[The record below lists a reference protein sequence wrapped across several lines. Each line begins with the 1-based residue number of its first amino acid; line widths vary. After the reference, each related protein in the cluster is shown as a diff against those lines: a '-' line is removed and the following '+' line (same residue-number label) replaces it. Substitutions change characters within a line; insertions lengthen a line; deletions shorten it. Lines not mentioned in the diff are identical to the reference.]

1 MLGRLT
7 NVKLICKILFY
18 RFVHGCTSECDF
30 KLNSKNQTF
39 LLCLK
44 GASQMSLKLSSSL
57 KMQECLKTSEKTEW
71 NPKSTK
77 GTGKTKYRCPI
88 CWYLLLYLFC
98 IGRRESDTTSSEK
111 LFTLYKPSSQSSP
124 RAPLACWWNGMLLEC
139 LVIIIAFIS
148 CKKSEQQLIWSAA
161 IQTVN
166 MKQKHHCITL

>member
-1 MLGRLT
+1 MQDIILQICSRLHFWMWFHVKFQVP
-7 NVKLICKILFY
+7 NVLTLSL
-18 RFVHGCTSECDF
+18 SERGQSDVLEV
-30 KLNSKNQTF
+30 K
-39 LLCLK
+39 
-44 GASQMSLKLSSSL
+44 SSSL

-88 CWYLLLYLFC
+88 CWYLLLYLFR

-139 LVIIIAFIS
+139 LVIIIAFIT
-148 CKKSEQQLIWSAA
+148 CKKSEQQIIWSAA